1 VTADT
6 PTPDDY
12 VRENREKILAVI
24 KNSDDPYTRACAW
37 TLLDRHTPE
46 KDLEELKDELDAL
59 VNRGDPR

>member
-1 VTADT
+1 MSREPLD
-6 PTPDDY
+6 PDVY